1 VALRESA
8 PERSSFAAKRSTV
21 VLIWPSLF
29 LWTLMPLPALVVAL
43 AIRPL
48 WGIIF
53 FAAFFLSA
61 AAFVSFNA
69 YRGLREWAKS
79 VTVTADAIEARSLLG
94 RTIRLRWEQ
103 VRERQEF
110 RRGFD
115 NRPHIRLVSQD
126 GRTKIWLDGEMPG
139 FSRLAAYVRD
149 KTAHAR
155 AADTR
160 RWFERL

>member
-1 VALRESA
+1 MALRESA
-8 PERSSFAAKRSTV
+8 PERSSFAVKRSTA

-29 LWTLMPLPALVVAL
+29 IWTLMPLPFLVVAL

-53 FAAFFLSA
+53 FAALFLFA
-61 AAFVSFNA
+61 AAFVWLNA
-69 YRGLREWAKS
+69 YRGLREWANS
-79 VTVTADAIEARSLLG
+79 VTVSADAIEARSLLG
-94 RTIRLRWEQ
+94 RTVRLRWEQ
-103 VRERQEF
+103 VGKRQEF

-115 NRPHIRLVSQD
+115 NRPHIRLVSLD

-139 FSRLAAYVRD
+139 FSRLATYVRD
-149 KTAHAR
+149 RTAHAR
-155 AADTR
+155 AGDTR